1 MFVLQ
6 IPVGAGL
13 QGASWNL
20 KWCRNRYNLI
30 VGKFLHPDKRMLYKH
45 PTLLPRAA
53 DFDRAIQEFNN
64 SWQKL
69 EPLLEQSEG
78 VYVAPAA
85 AQGDEARGAS
95 GTPLPGTARRRQRS
109 QGASSSAREPCSPPP
124 PPPMPKTP
132 VEVFLS
138 IDPTEGDEL
147 MPCVL
152 SVTSQARQRPKA
164 KARKYVELNERI
176 RKDMALQPL
185 HVCHR
190 HGHPLLA

>member
-1 MFVLQ
+1 MNDEPHEPTVTPPEDKKRTKMLLMLLERALDISQRDALIAEASLSDAHLRKALMFVLQ

-95 GTPLPGTARRRQRS
+95 GTPLPGTARRRQ
-109 QGASSSAREPCSPPP
+109 Q
-124 PPPMPKTP
+124 
-132 VEVFLS
+132 
-138 IDPTEGDEL
+138 
-147 MPCVL
+147 
-152 SVTSQARQRPKA
+152 
-164 KARKYVELNERI
+164 
-176 RKDMALQPL
+176 
-185 HVCHR
+185 
-190 HGHPLLA
+190 